1 MALKLSLKPHE
12 RVIVGGAVISNGSS
26 TTTFVVENNVPILR
40 EKDILT
46 EVQADTYCKKI
57 YLAVQ
62 LMYLGE
68 VPNVELA
75 QLYGQLVSDLLVA
88 VPATK
93 NLISDI
99 TSYILEG
106 KYYQALK
113 QAQQLIQYEEELL
126 NYVPESNECLHLDAE
141 GSPERTGA

>member
-1 MALKLSLKPHE
+1 MALKLVLKPYE
-12 RVIVGGAVISNGSS
+12 KLILGGAVITNGH
-26 TTTFVVENNVPILR
+26 TTATLSIENNVPILR

-46 EVQADTYCKKI
+46 QEQATTHCKQI
-57 YLAVQ
+57 YLTVQ

-75 QLYGQLVSDLLVA
+75 KIYGELVA
-88 VPATK
+88 ELLAAAPSMK
-93 NLISDI
+93 DLISAI
-99 TSYILEG
+99 TGYILDG

-126 NYVPESNECLHLDAE
+126 THATEP
-141 GSPERTGA
+141 T

>member
-12 RVIVGGAVISNGSS
+12 RVIISGAVVTNGPAASIL
-26 TTTFVVENNVPILR
+26 FVENNVPILR

-46 EVQADTYCKKI
+46 EEQADSFCKKI
-57 YLAVQ
+57 YLVIQ

-75 QLYGQLVSDLLVA
+75 QIYGQLVTDLLIA
-88 VPATK
+88 VPSMK
-93 NLISDI
+93 DLISGI
-99 TSYILEG
+99 TAYILDG
-106 KYYQALK
+106 KFYQALK

-126 NYVPESNECLHLDAE
+126 NHVPESD
-141 GSPERTGA
+141 

>member
-12 RVIVGGAVISNGSS
+12 RVVISGAVITNGPAACIL
-26 TTTFVVENNVPILR
+26 FVENNVPILR

-46 EVQADTYCKKI
+46 EEQADTFCKKI
-57 YLAVQ
+57 YLVIQ

-75 QLYGQLVSDLLVA
+75 QIYGQLVTDLLVA
-88 VPATK
+88 VPSMK
-93 NLISDI
+93 DLISGI
-99 TSYILEG
+99 TAYILDG
-106 KYYQALK
+106 KFYQALK

-126 NYVPESNECLHLDAE
+126 NHVPESD
-141 GSPERTGA
+141 

>member
-1 MALKLSLKPHE
+1 MALRLSLKPSE
-12 RVIVGGAVISNGSS
+12 KVIISRAVITNGPTAS
-26 TTTFVVENNVPILR
+26 TIMVENNVPILR

-46 EVQADTYCKKI
+46 ETEATTFCKKI
-57 YLAVQ
+57 YLVVQ

-75 QLYGQLVSDLLVA
+75 SLYGQLTIELLAA
-88 VPATK
+88 VPSMK
-93 NLISDI
+93 DLISNI
-99 TSYILEG
+99 TGYILDG

-126 NYVPESNECLHLDAE
+126 NHESEP
-141 GSPERTGA
+141 G